1 MNAAQ
6 AMPDGGQLR
15 LRVRHAGGWLTIE
28 IRDTGSGIA
37 VEHRRRIFDPFFTT
51 RPDGSGL
58 GLSIS
63 HRIVDEHGGKIEV
76 QSRTRDE
83 SREPGDAG
91 TTVRIVLPM

>member
-6 AMPDGGQLR
+6 AMPDGGLLR
-15 LRVRHAGGWLTIE
+15 LRVRHVGGWLTIE